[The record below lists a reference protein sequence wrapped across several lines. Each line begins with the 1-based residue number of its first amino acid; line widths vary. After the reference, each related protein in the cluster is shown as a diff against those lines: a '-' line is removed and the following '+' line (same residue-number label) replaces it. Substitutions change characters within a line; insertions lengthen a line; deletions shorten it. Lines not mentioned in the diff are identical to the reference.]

1 MTHPSRVSLVA
12 AFAAVY
18 IIWGSTYLAI
28 SWAVAEIP
36 PFLTAGGR
44 FLGAGV
50 VFVALGVRA
59 GAARPTARDWLT
71 TALIGLLMAVGG
83 NGLVSWALQRVP
95 SGIGALL
102 VAMVPFWVALI
113 DWLRPHA
120 ANDRRD
126 K

>member
-44 FLGAGV
+44 FLGAGL
-50 VFVALGVRA
+50 VFVAATDDARLRALSAATGEELWVTRLERRGNASPMTYLGPDGRQYLAV
-59 GAARPTARDWLT
+59 AATDE
-71 TALIGLLMAVGG
+71 I
-83 NGLVSWALQRVP
+83 
-95 SGIGALL
+95 
-102 VAMVPFWVALI
+102 VAFRLP
-113 DWLRPHA
+113 
-120 ANDRRD
+120 
-126 K
+126 